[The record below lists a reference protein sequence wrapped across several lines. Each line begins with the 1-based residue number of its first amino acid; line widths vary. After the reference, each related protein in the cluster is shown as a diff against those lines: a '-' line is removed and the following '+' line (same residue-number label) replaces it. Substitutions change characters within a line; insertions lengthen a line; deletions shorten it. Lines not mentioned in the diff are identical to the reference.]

1 MPTVSSRPAP
11 ARERILDAARRLVL
25 EHGFAATT
33 LDAVLADAGASKGA
47 FFHHFPTKAALGRA
61 LVEQYAQADEHVLE
75 EHMSAAEAGSDD
87 AAEQL
92 IAFLR
97 GFEEAT
103 DDLLAVQPSCLF
115 VSFIYETELADA
127 GTDGIVLESVMV
139 WRHRIL
145 TKLNEA
151 AKRHPRLRELDLT
164 ALADQVFTVFEGA
177 FLLARA
183 TGDPTA
189 VRRQL
194 AHLRRYVELL
204 CSD

>member
-1 MPTVSSRPAP
+1 MPTVSTKRPP
-11 ARERILDAARRLVL
+11 ARERILGAARRLVL
-25 EHGFAATT
+25 EHGFSATT
-33 LDAVLADAGASKGA
+33 VDAVLADADASKGA
-47 FFHHFPTKAALGRA
+47 FFHHFPSKAALGRA
-61 LVEQYAQADEHVLE
+61 LVEQYAAADKQVLE

-87 AAEQL
+87 AGEQL

-103 DDLLAVQPSCLF
+103 DDILAVQPSCLF

-127 GTDGIVLESVMV
+127 GTDGIVLESVMN
-139 WRHRIL
+139 WRRRIQA
-145 TKLNEA
+145 KLDEA
-151 AKRHPRLRELDLT
+151 AESHARLREVDRT

-183 TGDPTA
+183 TGDSTA

-204 CSD
+204 CTG

>member
-1 MPTVSSRPAP
+1 MPTVSTKPAP

-33 LDAVLADAGASKGA
+33 VDAVLADAEASKGA

-61 LVEQYAQADEHVLE
+61 LVEQYATADKQVLE
-75 EHMSAAEAGSDD
+75 EYMSAAEARSDD

-92 IAFLR
+92 IAFVR
-97 GFEEAT
+97 GFEQAS
-103 DDLLAVQPSCLF
+103 DDILAVQPSCLF
-115 VSFIYETELADA
+115 VSFIYETELSDA

-139 WRHRIL
+139 WRRRIL
-145 TKLNEA
+145 AKIEEA
-151 AKRHPRLRELDLT
+151 AESHVRLRELDLT

-183 TGDPTA
+183 TGDATA

-194 AHLRRYVELL
+194 AHLRRYFELL

>member
-1 MPTVSSRPAP
+1 MPAVSTTHAP
-11 ARERILDAARRLVL
+11 ARDRILDAARRLVL

-33 LDAVLADAGASKGA
+33 VDAVLADAEASKGA
-47 FFHHFPTKAALGRA
+47 FFHHFPSKAALGRA
-61 LVEQYAQADEHVLE
+61 LVEQYAAADEQVLE
-75 EHMSAAEAGSDD
+75 EYMSAAEATSDD

-97 GFEEAT
+97 GFEQAS
-103 DDLLAVQPSCLF
+103 DDILAVQPSCLF
-115 VSFIYETELADA
+115 VSFIYETELSDA
-127 GTDGIVLESVMV
+127 GTDGLVLQSVLV
-139 WRHRIL
+139 WRRRIRA
-145 TKLNEA
+145 KLEQA
-151 AKRHPRLRELDLT
+151 AETHARFRELDLT

-183 TGDPTA
+183 TGDSTA

-194 AHLRRYVELL
+194 AHLRHYIELL